1 MNICMK
7 IGLGLNFFTN
17 YRRANKAKF
26 CKDNSKVKHSFFFDN
41 GPFIGG
47 GYRLI
52 NILWGD
58 QWFHKNNE
66 ITCSLILA

>member
-26 CKDNSKVKHSFFFDN
+26 CKDNSKVKHSFFF
-41 GPFIGG
+41 F
-47 GYRLI
+47 LI
-52 NILWGD
+52 MGLPLEGVS
-58 QWFHKNNE
+58 FK
-66 ITCSLILA
+66 